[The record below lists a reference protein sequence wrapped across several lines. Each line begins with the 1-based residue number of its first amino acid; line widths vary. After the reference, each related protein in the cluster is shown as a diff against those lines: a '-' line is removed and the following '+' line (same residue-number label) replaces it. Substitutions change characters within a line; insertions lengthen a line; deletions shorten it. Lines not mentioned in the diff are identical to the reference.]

1 MSYIND
7 DYSIARKRFYEQG
20 KKFNNFK
27 DINDKTI
34 KKIDELITRY
44 RSTHIKHTSFYIPN
58 VKVAEY
64 SGVLKYL
71 TVSKDLSFDEKILFI
86 IRFFDP
92 ELKLLKLYF
101 ESEVYDKE
109 EIKNEDN
116 DFVKSSL
123 NEVNLEFMAKCR
135 EEVGITDQIIIQY
148 ELSFFK
154 NYLSKELKFN
164 VRKNFIQK
172 FFRSYPVDGIN
183 FKISNEELEIII
195 KNALAYKKKYG
206 IPSLN
211 DLLFQLSEQR
221 SSLSVTGKSK
231 RELFIFM
238 IYVLDQEFKALK
250 IYDEYCNWDA
260 IRNECHKEIGF
271 YNQDFVKSEVKF
283 AKANPDNPINLTL
296 FL

>member
-7 DYSIARKRFYEQG
+7 DYNTARTRFYEQG
-20 KKFNNFK
+20 KKFNSFK
-27 DINDKTI
+27 DINDKAI
-34 KKIDELITRY
+34 KKIDELIAKYKR
-44 RSTHIKHTSFYIPN
+44 THIEHTTIYMPN
-58 VKVAEY
+58 TKVKEY
-64 SGVLKYL
+64 LGVLKYL
-71 TVSKDLSFDEKILFI
+71 TVSRDLSFDEKILFI

-123 NEVNLEFMAKCR
+123 NEVNFEFVAKCR

-164 VRKNFIQK
+164 VKKDFIHK
-172 FFRSYPVDGIN
+172 FFRTYTVDSIN
-183 FKISNEELEIII
+183 FKISDEELEIII

-211 DLLFQLSEQR
+211 DILFQLSEQR

-238 IYVLDQEFKALK
+238 IYVLDQDFKALQ

-271 YNQDFVKSEVKF
+271 YNQDFVRAEVKF
-283 AKANPDNPINLTL
+283 AKANPDNQINLSL
-296 FL
+296 F